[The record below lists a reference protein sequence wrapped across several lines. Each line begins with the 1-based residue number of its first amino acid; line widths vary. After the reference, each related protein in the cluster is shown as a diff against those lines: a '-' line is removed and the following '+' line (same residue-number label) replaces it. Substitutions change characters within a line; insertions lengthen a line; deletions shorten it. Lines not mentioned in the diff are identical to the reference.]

1 MKKQIKKYIIFVDWK
16 SVEEE
21 NPFILDCSDLDITEE
36 ELELNIHEQIYKE
49 YLYLKWQQK
58 N

>member
-49 YLYLKWQQK
+49 YLYSK
-58 N
+58 